1 MDAPLAFG
9 LRNALNAMHARFELH
24 DGIDAIAQHLERDL
38 LETARLR
45 SVHIHGLALP
55 PLVRSETRVH
65 VIEIACKDCRF
76 IATCTCANLDDD
88 VLLVCRIGR
97 DEHELDILFEL
108 RHARFD
114 ARDLFLGELLHVGI
128 TEHFLGSRQ
137 IVHETEVFLGSAC
150 QLTLVCVI
158 LGKFVV
164 FALIGNDRRIAHL
177 GFKFAISGND
187 LLELFAHFTL
197 C

>member
-1 MDAPLAFG
+1 MP
-9 LRNALNAMHARFELH
+9 
-24 DGIDAIAQHLERDL
+24 
-38 LETARLR
+38 R
-45 SVHIHGLALP
+45 SQ
-55 PLVRSETRVH
+55 RS
-65 VIEIACKDCRF
+65 
-76 IATCTCANLDDD
+76 
-88 VLLVCRIGR
+88 
-97 DEHELDILFEL
+97 
-108 RHARFD
+108 
-114 ARDLFLGELLHVGI
+114 RDLFLGELLHVGI

>member
-1 MDAPLAFG
+1 MRASMLA
-9 LRNALNAMHARFELH
+9 
-24 DGIDAIAQHLERDL
+24 I
-38 LETARLR
+38 
-45 SVHIHGLALP
+45 S
-55 PLVRSETRVH
+55 SW
-65 VIEIACKDCRF
+65 
-76 IATCTCANLDDD
+76 ANS
-88 VLLVCRIGR
+88 
-97 DEHELDILFEL
+97 F
-108 RHARFD
+108 
-114 ARDLFLGELLHVGI
+114 
-128 TEHFLGSRQ
+128 
-137 IVHETEVFLGSAC
+137 HETEVFLGSAC